1 MIEFPA
7 DPARNRFLQAWI
19 EQRLQSNLGQCAC
32 LGVWRNERL
41 IAVCAYNKYTTYDIE
56 ISFAAD
62 SPRWATKQVVTWL
75 LSYPFVQLK
84 TQRVTA
90 LVKKSNRRARKL
102 LVGIGFKE
110 EGTHKHAAANLET
123 VFSYGLLRGEFTE
136 RYLAD
141 LRAPSEARE
150 KSSKSSLG

>member
-84 TQRVTA
+84 VQRVTA

-102 LVGIGFKE
+102 LTGIGFKE

-123 VFSYGLLRGEFTE
+123 VFSYGLLKPEFTE
-136 RYLAD
+136 RYLSGIKETAD
-141 LRAPSEARE
+141 AAARA
-150 KSSKSSLG
+150 

>member
-7 DPARNRFLQAWI
+7 SEARNAFLKAWI

-32 LGVWRNERL
+32 LGVWRDEKL
-41 IAVCAYNKYTTYDIE
+41 VAVCAYNNYKTFDIE
-56 ISFAAD
+56 LSFAAD

-84 TQRVTA
+84 TQRITA

-102 LVGIGFKE
+102 LMGVGFKE
-110 EGTHKHAAANLET
+110 EGCHRHSAANLET
-123 VFSYGLLRGEFTE
+123 VFSYGLLRTEFTE
-136 RYLAD
+136 RYL
-141 LRAPSEARE
+141 SGIE
-150 KSSKSSLG
+150 KSADAAARA

>member
-7 DPARNRFLQAWI
+7 NEARNAFLRAWI

-32 LGVWRNERL
+32 LGVWRDEKL
-41 IAVCAYNKYTTYDIE
+41 VAVCAYNNYKTFDIE
-56 ISFAAD
+56 INFAAD

-75 LSYPFVQLK
+75 LSYAFVQLK

-102 LVGIGFKE
+102 LTGIGFKE
-110 EGTHKHAAANLET
+110 EGTHRHAAANLET
-123 VFSYGLLRGEFTE
+123 VFSYGILRTEFTE
-136 RYLAD
+136 RYLNGFK
-141 LRAPSEARE
+141 APAVTAASA
-150 KSSKSSLG
+150 